1 MHYAGGIAEERAQCG
16 TGVLARPGGLQS
28 PAAVLGIAKGYAD
41 V

>member
-1 MHYAGGIAEERAQCG
+1 MQYAGGIAEERAQCG
-16 TGVLARPGGLQS
+16 TGVLARPGGLS